1 MVSLATLLQVGF
13 KIYRSPNHPIAFQGP
28 YQFKVLARPH
38 FEKGFSETRA
48 VQIAEQIRST
58 VRNYLFKNDMAA
70 LDETVP
76 RFVPTRRDKLRSST
90 DDFKK
95 HFLMY
100 CMFLGSTHL
109 QKSSGDAS
117 STRVAT
123 GDSGAT
129 CTIVA
134 SNVRLLHL
142 VQKTLNVILTTRACC
157 IADEGSRT
165 LRTKQGFLESGH

>member
-1 MVSLATLLQVGF
+1 
-13 KIYRSPNHPIAFQGP
+13 
-28 YQFKVLARPH
+28 
-38 FEKGFSETRA
+38 
-48 VQIAEQIRST
+48 
-58 VRNYLFKNDMAA
+58 MAA

-109 QKSSGDAS
+109 QKYSGDAS

-129 CTIVA
+129 CIIVA

-142 VQKTLNVILTTRACC
+142 VQKILKVILTTRACC
-157 IADEGSRT
+157 IAQEGSRT
-165 LRTKQGFLESGH
+165 LRTKQGFLEGGHYLCVQSIHNTEKFPGFLSCIISLVSLLLAAYSNGNHHTS